1 MFPLPLPSS
10 AALFSVLSA
19 LLATALPLSGIAQ
32 TDEQAQIMTRGE
44 CLVELDAAVVLAT
57 NETVRNLA
65 AVTAAGSIAATI
77 DRPTVDA
84 RLAELEER
92 CPDMPQL
99 AHNRGVLAAK
109 SNRWP
114 EAIAHFERALK
125 MDDRAADTYGHLQE
139 IYERQAAE
147 AYAKALGSPV
157 KVAEPKLNWQ
167 DSTLLNADA
176 DTAGTLVSSLQSI
189 STLEYELF
197 DWWQALRNAKG
208 LDEHYVDDFSAASI
222 RLSQQNLANQNWED
236 VQRKITFTASD
247 AVVILTDIRQTRTL
261 LLLRLVGTRWK
272 IYQETP
278 L

>member
-1 MFPLPLPSS
+1 MIPLPLPPA
-10 AALFSVLSA
+10 AALFSVLSV
-19 LLATALPLSGIAQ
+19 LLGSVLPLSGIAQ
-32 TDEQAQIMTRGE
+32 TDEQARILTRGE
-44 CLVELDAAVVLAT
+44 CLVELDAAVVLAA

-84 RLAELEER
+84 RLAELEAN

-109 SNRWP
+109 SEHWP
-114 EAIAHFERALK
+114 EAIAHFERALQ
-125 MDDRAADTYGHLQE
+125 MDDRAADTHEHLHE
-139 IYERQAAE
+139 IYERQAAQ

-157 KVAEPKLNWQ
+157 MALEPTLNWQ
-167 DSTLLNADA
+167 DSTVLNADA
-176 DTAGTLVSSLQSI
+176 DTAGTLVSALQSI

-208 LDEHYVDDFSAASI
+208 LEEHYVDDFSASSI
-222 RLSQQNLANQNWED
+222 RLSQQNFANRDWDEM
-236 VQRKITFTASD
+236 QRKITFTASD
-247 AVVILTDIRQTRTL
+247 AVVILKDISQTRTL